1 MREIRESRFFAF
13 GILLIVSAVA
23 LLMGAESVR
32 SDGPLPIQ
40 RIPAALE
47 INCWDESREWNS
59 NKYIITDA
67 ETVEAFA
74 DVLNQLEKTEAH
86 RSLDMMEVDWNVFIA
101 GISGYLCHLEIAL
114 DAMRVS
120 GTGTS
125 SKVYELDCGPLY
137 ELLDEALQLRRAGK
151 ID

>member
-1 MREIRESRFFAF
+1 MRELRESKFFAM

-40 RIPAALE
+40 RIPTALE
-47 INCWDESREWNS
+47 INCWDESREWES

-67 ETVEAFA
+67 ESVEAFI
-74 DVLNQLEKTEAH
+74 DVLNQLERTEAH

-101 GISGYLCHLEIAL
+101 GNSGYLCHLEIAP
-114 DAMRVS
+114 DVMRVS
-120 GTGTS
+120 GVGKS

-137 ELLDEALQLRRAGK
+137 ERLDEILWLRRAGK

>member
-1 MREIRESRFFAF
+1 MRELRESRFFAM

-23 LLMGAESVR
+23 LLIGAESVR

-47 INCWDESREWNS
+47 INCWDESREWDS
-59 NKYIITDA
+59 GKYIITDA

-74 DVLNQLEKTEAH
+74 DALNQLEKTEAH
-86 RSLDMMEVDWNVFIA
+86 RALDMMEVDWNVFIA
-101 GISGYLCHLEIAL
+101 GNSGYLCHLEIAP
-114 DAMRVS
+114 DAMRVD
-120 GTGTS
+120 G
-125 SKVYELDCGPLY
+125 KVYETDCGPLY
-137 ELLDEALQLRRAGK
+137 ELLDEALRLRRAGK